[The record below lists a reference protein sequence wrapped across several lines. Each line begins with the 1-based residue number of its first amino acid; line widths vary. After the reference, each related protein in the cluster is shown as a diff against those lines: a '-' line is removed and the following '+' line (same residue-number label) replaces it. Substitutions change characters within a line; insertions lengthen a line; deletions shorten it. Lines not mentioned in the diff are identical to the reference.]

1 MARKPFERVG
11 IVGGAGGRLRE
22 ERERLGISLSA
33 FAEKVGVHRNTQ
45 TNYELG
51 KREFDQAYVM
61 AVKGLGVDLPYL
73 LDGMKSEEVV
83 EIETRMDLAKA
94 VLASLGYPDEGP
106 TGLNGIVSALISMH
120 ELSPGGDS
128 DIYENRLLAIASTL
142 VNASPVIQGGGG
154 LDSAL
159 LASVIEGVEDAAL
172 SGGQTIQPA
181 RKAQAI
187 TMLYRAFRSSGK
199 IDPAM
204 IRDAVRLAA

>member
-1 MARKPFERVG
+1 MPRKSFETVG
-11 IVGGAGGRLRE
+11 SVVGAGARLRE
-22 ERERLGISLSA
+22 ERTRLGLSLSA
-33 FAEKVGVHRNTQ
+33 FAEKAGVHRNTQ

-73 LDGMKSEEVV
+73 LDGMKSHEVV

-106 TGLNGIVSALISMH
+106 TGLGGIVSALVNVH

-128 DIYENRLLAIASTL
+128 DTYANRLQAIASTL
-142 VNASPVIQGGGG
+142 VLASPVIQGGG

-172 SGGQTIQPA
+172 SVGMAIQPA
-181 RKAQAI
+181 RKAQAV

-199 IDPAM
+199 VDPAM
-204 IRDAVRLAA
+204 IQDAVRLAA

>member
-1 MARKPFERVG
+1 M
-11 IVGGAGGRLRE
+11 RE

-61 AVKGLGVDLPYL
+61 AVKELGVDLPYL

-106 TGLNGIVSALISMH
+106 TGLDGIVSSLVNVH

-128 DIYENRLLAIASTL
+128 AIYENRLLAIASTL
-142 VNASPVIQGGGG
+142 VNASPAIQGGVG

-172 SGGQTIQPA
+172 SAGLAIHPT

-199 IDPAM
+199 IDPDM